1 MRGTI
6 LEHSA
11 ALSGR
16 SVCLWPAVL
25 PRVAHLFCIVISMGA
40 FWLPNGPKKPSQ
52 AGGPGVDSSRSA
64 DSDTESLGPQGA
76 RTRVSEA
83 DPRGRP
89 RRPGPRGDVWSQP
102 LHAPCVPRNRGT
114 QTLLPLCAAPPAPH
128 PRALRAERG
137 REGHAQTG
145 VGGTVGQGPTRWRTR
160 WVSRIRDQMR
170 TRRIV
175 SGSFLVPRRRVR
187 PTVPH
192 VTDATSPPK
201 GSSSPLRLRE
211 CSRRKT

>member
-1 MRGTI
+1 MNPNGAGASVRGTI

-16 SVCLWPAVL
+16 SVCRWPAVL

-114 QTLLPLCAAPPAPH
+114 QTLLPLCRGSPRPAPQGAPGRARPGR
-128 PRALRAERG
+128 PRADG
-137 REGHAQTG
+137 GGGHGWPGA
-145 VGGTVGQGPTRWRTR
+145 
-160 WVSRIRDQMR
+160 
-170 TRRIV
+170 
-175 SGSFLVPRRRVR
+175 
-187 PTVPH
+187 
-192 VTDATSPPK
+192 DALANTL
-201 GSSSPLRLRE
+201 GLAH
-211 CSRRKT
+211 